1 MCDPSGIIGGVIS
14 GATVGT
20 GGVGPFTPS
29 QQFGSFLGKA
39 APIAGNVFDVFEE
52 RSAAKEQAK
61 AIGKRAGQIEFDA
74 KLRAETIKE
83 AAERRLGGQ
92 KGRFAKAGIKATGS
106 AKRLL
111 EEQIKQDELDLLKS
125 NISRDVMLDEERRA
139 ARQAGLESSRRVAQ
153 ALTKTAGSLF
163 DLAG

>member
-29 QQFGSFLGKA
+29 QQFGSFLSKA
-39 APIAGNVFDVFEE
+39 APVAGGLFDVFEE
-52 RSAAKEQAK
+52 RSAQKEQAK
-61 AIGKRAGQIEFDA
+61 ATGKRAGQIEFDA
-74 KLRAETIKE
+74 KLQAETMRE

-92 KGRFAKAGIKATGS
+92 RGRFAKAGIKATGS

-111 EEQIKQDELDLLKS
+111 EEQIKQDELNLLKLT
-125 NISRDVMLDEERRA
+125 ISRDIAIDEERRA
-139 ARQAGLESSRRVAQ
+139 ARQSGLQSSRRIAQ
-153 ALTKTAGSLF
+153 ALTKTAGGLF
-163 DLAG
+163 DLAD